1 MHCTLMLLS
10 RSLSLS
16 LSPHQTYSLTAHSLQ
31 PYTGAMEWTS
41 GLGFPVT
48 KAWHPWFGDRNA
60 GGSRVAAGYSTS
72 YGGAAKDF
80 AFVTVKGAGHE
91 VPTFKPA
98 AAFTLFT
105 SFLDGTPL

>member
-1 MHCTLMLLS
+1 MLLS

-16 LSPHQTYSLTAHSLQ
+16 LSPHLTYSLTALSLQ